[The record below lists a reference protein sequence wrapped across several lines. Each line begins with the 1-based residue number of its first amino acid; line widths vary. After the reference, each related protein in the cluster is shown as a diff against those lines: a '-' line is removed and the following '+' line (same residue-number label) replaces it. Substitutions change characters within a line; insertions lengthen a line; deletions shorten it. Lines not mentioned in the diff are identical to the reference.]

1 MVHSTAP
8 DTAKAELFDSLA
20 LEGFQASPL
29 LPRGWVY
36 QVFTSLTDFF
46 LKQMQNIF
54 L

>member
-8 DTAKAELFDSLA
+8 DTAKADLFDSLA

-36 QVFTSLTDFF
+36 QVFTSHTD
-46 LKQMQNIF
+46 LS
-54 L
+54 